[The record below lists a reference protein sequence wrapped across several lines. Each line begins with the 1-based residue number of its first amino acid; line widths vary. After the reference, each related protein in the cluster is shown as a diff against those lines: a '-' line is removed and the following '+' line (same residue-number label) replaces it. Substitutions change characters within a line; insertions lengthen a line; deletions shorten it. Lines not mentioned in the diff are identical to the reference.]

1 MHMVLFQK
9 KRTYSITSRE
19 RPDEKGLFLKRVGSL
34 LEGGYSL
41 KEVLD
46 FLLKFEKGVT
56 RDWIFSIQN
65 GLQTGRSFH
74 KELETLGFSDKV
86 CSQIYIASQYGNYG
100 KTITHCGEHLL
111 TTLAKKKKLK
121 SLASYPLFLL
131 VFLIGMLLL
140 MRFMILPHM
149 EVLFSSVGT
158 KENLLSNRIV
168 HLVYYSPHILIGLLV
183 FTLMFILVLSRLF
196 RNVQMIK
203 RIEILTRV
211 PILKHYLKDYL
222 SQFFF
227 FEWGNL
233 LLNGCSILEVIEL
246 MKGEDASKIL
256 RETGGFLSV
265 EMKQGRSVY
274 EALSRLPYFY
284 EEGLQVV
291 SHGENLGRL
300 GTEMLVYAGHCEI
313 QLNLRVEKFMER
325 LQPVVFVFIGLMI
338 LIIYAALMLPVFSL
352 MEGF

>member
-1 MHMVLFQK
+1 MGLFQK
-9 KRTYSITSRE
+9 KRTYNFTSRE
-19 RPDEKGLFLKRVGSL
+19 RQDEKGLFLKRVGSL

-56 RDWIFSIQN
+56 RNWIFSIQK
-65 GLQTGRSFH
+65 GLQAGNSFH
-74 KELETLGFSDKV
+74 KELEANGFSDKI
-86 CSQIYIASQYGNYG
+86 CSQIYIASQYGDYA
-100 KTITHCGEHLL
+100 KTITQCGQQLL
-111 TTLAKKKKLK
+111 GTLEKKKKLK

-131 VFLIGMLLL
+131 IFLMGMLLL

-149 EVLFSSVGT
+149 EMLFTSVGT
-158 KENLLSNRIV
+158 GEDIFSNRIV
-168 HLVYYSPHILIGLLV
+168 QLVYYSPQILLGGLL
-183 FTLMFILVLSRLF
+183 LAFILFLLLGLKFS
-196 RNVQMIK
+196 NVK
-203 RIEILTRV
+203 VIEKIAFLTRV
-211 PILKHYLKDYL
+211 PILKNYLKDYL

-233 LLNGCSILEVIEL
+233 LRNGCSMLEVIEL

-256 RETGGFLSV
+256 METGDFLSAK
-265 EMKQGRSVY
+265 MKQGQSVY
-274 EALSRLPYFY
+274 EAISQLPYFY

-291 SHGENLGRL
+291 SHGENLGKL

-313 QLNLRVEKFMER
+313 QLNHRVEKFMER
-325 LQPVVFVFIGLMI
+325 LQPVVFVLIGLMI
-338 LIIYAALMLPVFSL
+338 LIIYAALMLPIFSL